1 MIPFSSQSCSL
12 RRHVSQITNV
22 GNADYSEN
30 YHENYTKFVLI
41 SRILLALR
49 KTGRE
54 MIRLLSLDESKVSQI
69 TVGNYIRW
77 KHSIKNQFFMTEQ
90 FDNSVPE
97 RLPIYDGK
105 IRP

>member
-1 MIPFSSQSCSL
+1 
-12 RRHVSQITNV
+12 
-22 GNADYSEN
+22 
-30 YHENYTKFVLI
+30 
-41 SRILLALR
+41 
-49 KTGRE
+49 